1 MKNYSKQREAVLKT
15 VRSVTSHPTAAEVY
29 EAVRRE
35 LPNISLGTVY
45 RNLSVLCEAG
55 DLLCLHMGDGVE
67 RYDGNC
73 NTHLH
78 LHCRVCG
85 GITDVEMPDGSVRQ
99 AAEEQEFSPEI
110 ILLSASGVCNSCR

>member
-1 MKNYSKQREAVLKT
+1 MKNYSKQREAVLQA
-15 VRSVTSHPTAAEVY
+15 VRSVHCHPTAAEVY
-29 EAVRRE
+29 ELVRKQ

-55 DLLCLHMGDGVE
+55 ELLCVHMGDGVE

-73 NTHLH
+73 KTHLH

-85 GITDVEMPDGSVRQ
+85 GITDVEMPDGFVRE
-99 AAEEQEFSPEI
+99 AAKTKDFCPEI
-110 ILLSASGVCNSCR
+110 ILLSANGVCNSCQ